1 MSVGITLE
9 ELLAWN
15 DEVGAWWK
23 AHLDANPAV
32 LDLPCDIGGT
42 STVRDF
48 VRHIWGVELR
58 WSQRLAGLP
67 VTAKEDMP
75 EGPLETI
82 FALHTRATEIFRGLL
97 MAGDASWSELYTL
110 DLAFI
115 PPDQRTMTRR
125 KIALHALLHGHR
137 HWAQLATL
145 VRAAGFPSK
154 FGGDLLFS
162 RVLD

>member
-15 DEVGAWWK
+15 NEASEFWK
-23 AHLDANPAV
+23 THLDANPA
-32 LDLPCDIGGT
+32 LLELPCDIGGT
-42 STVRDF
+42 ANVQQF

-67 VTAKEDMP
+67 VTAKENMP
-75 EGPLETI
+75 NGPMD
-82 FALHTRATEIFRGLL
+82 ALYDLHRQAAEIFRGLL
-97 MAGDASWSELYTL
+97 ARPDESWAEPFVLDFAGVPEEMRAVS
-110 DLAFI
+110 
-115 PPDQRTMTRR
+115 RR
-125 KIALHALLHGHR
+125 KVAGHALFHSQR

-154 FGGDLLFS
+154 FKGDLIFS
-162 RVLD
+162 PALC